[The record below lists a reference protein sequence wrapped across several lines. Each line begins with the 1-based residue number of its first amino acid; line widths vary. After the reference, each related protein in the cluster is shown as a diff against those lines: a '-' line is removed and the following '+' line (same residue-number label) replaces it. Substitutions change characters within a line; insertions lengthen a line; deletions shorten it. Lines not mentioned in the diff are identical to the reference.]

1 MERDPE
7 SLILFM
13 RARFEENNAT
23 ILHRFECSQ
32 EENARLRQR
41 IAECE
46 QEGSEDSEE
55 EDSEEEDSEEEDL

>member
-46 QEGSEDSEE
+46 QEGSEEE
-55 EDSEEEDSEEEDL
+55 EEEEEDSEEEDL